1 MENNQLVIQNQA
13 LQKSTGLTTNKTQK
27 EINKLY
33 SLNSEKTK
41 LRDNN
46 ENAELSLIE
55 SLDAISF
62 DFGIRKPVD
71 VLLKTKIAE
80 ALIDSFSD
88 FTVEEVKHCAYLYS
102 TNELEYEKEHYGELS
117 VRFLSGALVSYRK
130 KRTKALHKIQK
141 EKEKTEREEA
151 NKDVREYKPDP
162 RFTEY
167 YLMRAEMSMVYNKAL
182 ETGKKVNIKERYAS
196 NFFRHLML
204 RGVLTLSPAFI
215 NEWRQ
220 KGYDDLS
227 KSFKSNERLE
237 KAFTKMQYG
246 KEIYNVDELKF
257 KELIQDRSAKLFL
270 DEYLTEKAKN
280 KEVFSEFFKDFEA

>member
-1 MENNQLVIQNQA
+1 M
-13 LQKSTGLTTNKTQK
+13 
-27 EINKLY
+27 
-33 SLNSEKTK
+33 
-41 LRDNN
+41 
-46 ENAELSLIE
+46 IE

-71 VLLKTKIAE
+71 VLLKGKIVE
-80 ALIDSFSD
+80 AVSDSFSD

-117 VRFLSGALVSYRK
+117 VRFLSGALVSYRI

-141 EKEKTEREEA
+141 EKEKADREEA
-151 NKDVREYKPDP
+151 NKDVREHKPDP

-167 YLMRAEMSMVYNKAL
+167 YLMRSEMSTVYNKAL
-182 ETGKKVNIKERYAS
+182 KDGKKVNIKERYAS

-204 RGVLTLSPAFI
+204 REVLTLSPAFI

-237 KAFTKMQYG
+237 KSFSKMQYG

-257 KELIQDRSAKLFL
+257 KELIQNRSAKLFL
-270 DEYLTEKAKN
+270 DEFLTEKAKS
-280 KEVFSEFFKDFEA
+280 KEVFSEFFKDFES